1 MNVLKEKAHQ
11 VEKEELEESLPI
23 PVMVKVPVEIPIN
36 NGGGVSNRIV
46 EVNTTNGMLTR

>member
-1 MNVLKEKAHQ
+1 
-11 VEKEELEESLPI
+11 
-23 PVMVKVPVEIPIN
+23 MVKAPVEIPIN